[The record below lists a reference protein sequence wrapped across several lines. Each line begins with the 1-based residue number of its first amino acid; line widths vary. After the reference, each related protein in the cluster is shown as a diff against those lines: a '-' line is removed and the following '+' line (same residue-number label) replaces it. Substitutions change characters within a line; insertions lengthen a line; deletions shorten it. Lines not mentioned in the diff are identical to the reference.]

1 MKYDSVVV
9 GGGIA
14 GLTAAAFLAK
24 SGQSVVLFEKQPK
37 TGGLVQTFQ
46 RNSVYFDT
54 GLRSIE
60 NSGIVFPMLKQLGI
74 DIEFQKSIVSIGIED
89 QVIKVIDKNSIA
101 DYEAFLKYHFPN
113 NTSDIST
120 IIKEIKKIMGYMDV
134 LYGIDN
140 PAVMEFAKNKK
151 YLFGELLPWLFR
163 FMFTMRRINKL
174 YEPVEDYLK
183 RLTNNQALI
192 DIIAQHFFKK
202 TPTSFA
208 LSYFSLYLDYHYP
221 KGGTATIIDKVTNFI
236 VEKGGTINTGVS
248 IKTLNPEQKFVL
260 DCKGNRTEYSNLIW
274 ACDLKQLYNAIP
286 LDELKNEK
294 LIQRIVQKRAEL
306 KPLIGGD
313 SVFTVYLTVNE
324 SNEYFTDI
332 CTGHFFYTP
341 DKRGLSTVS
350 AEKIEVLLKSPKI
363 QPDNSELKSRVKE
376 YLREYFTLNTF
387 EIAIPALRD
396 PSLAPQGKVGLEVSL
411 FLDYSL
417 DKRIEEFGW
426 TNELRDYMEGLTI
439 DILNETIFP
448 GIKEKVTDR
457 FSSSPLTIERLTGNT
472 HGALTGWAFTN
483 PFVPAVNQMLK
494 VNNSVNTILPSV
506 YQAGQWTYSPS
517 GFPMSIVTGK
527 LAADRVIK
535 NKTKNIHP

>member
-1 MKYDSVVV
+1 MKYDAIVV

-14 GLTAAAFLAK
+14 GLTAEAYLAK
-24 SGQSVVLFEKQPK
+24 SGKSVALFERQPK
-37 TGGLVQTFQ
+37 TGGLVQTFK
-46 RNSVYFDT
+46 RNGVFFDT

-60 NSGIVFPMLKQLGI
+60 NSGIVFPMLKQLSI
-74 DIEFQKSIVSIGIED
+74 EIEFHKSIVSVGIED
-89 QVIKVIDKNSIA
+89 QVIKVTNKDSIA
-101 DYEAFLKYHFPN
+101 EYETFLKSNFPE
-113 NTSDIST
+113 NTSDISN

-140 PAVMEFAKNKK
+140 PALMDFAKNKK

-163 FMFTMRRINKL
+163 FLFTMRKINSL

-192 DIIAQHFFKK
+192 DIIAQHFFKN

-221 KGGTATIIDKVTNFI
+221 KGGTATVIDSVTSFII
-236 VEKGGTINTGVS
+236 EKGGIINTSVS
-248 IKTLNPEQKFVL
+248 INSLNPEQKYVV
-260 DCKGNRTEYSNLIW
+260 DSKGNRTDYTSLIW
-274 ACDLKQLYNAIP
+274 ACDLKQLYSIIP
-286 LDELKNEK
+286 VEELKDK
-294 LIQRIVQKRAEL
+294 DLIRRIEQKRAEI
-306 KPLIGGD
+306 KPLKGGD

-324 SNEYFTDI
+324 SKEYFERI

-350 AEKIEVLLKSPKI
+350 TSEIDEFLNSFEIK
-363 QPDNSELKSRVKE
+363 PDNAELKTRVKN
-376 YLREYFTLNTF
+376 YLLEYFKMNTF

-396 PSLAPQGKVGLEVSL
+396 SALAPEGKVGIEVSL
-411 FLDYSL
+411 FLDYAL
-417 DKRIEEFGW
+417 DKRIDELGW
-426 TNELRDYMEGLTI
+426 TSEMRDFMEVITI
-439 DILNETIFP
+439 EILNNSIFP
-448 GIKEKVTDR
+448 GLKGKVADR
-457 FSSSPLTIERLTGNT
+457 FSSSPLTMERLTGNT

-494 VNNSVNTILPSV
+494 VNDSVKTILPSV
-506 YQAGQWTYSPS
+506 FQAGQWTYSPS

-527 LAADRVIK
+527 LAADRVLK
-535 NKTKNIHP
+535 NK